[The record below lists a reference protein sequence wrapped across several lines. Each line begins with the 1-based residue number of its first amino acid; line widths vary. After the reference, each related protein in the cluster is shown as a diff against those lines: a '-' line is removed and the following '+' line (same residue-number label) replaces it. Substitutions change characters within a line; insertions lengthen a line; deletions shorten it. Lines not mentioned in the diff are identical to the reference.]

1 MGCHKHFLHGRKLES
16 RVTISIR
23 SISSDRSDCGE
34 GPIWNPE
41 TKVISWVDIA
51 GSKWHQNSLEK
62 SSISRTFVVPT
73 IIGAIVERAS
83 GGYLAAVKEGF
94 AFLDMKENYSCVID
108 FLPKDQRMNDAKV
121 DSKGRFWAGSTAI
134 DFSPGQGKLH
144 LLFPDM
150 SMRVMETGLTLPNG
164 LGWSPDNRSFYLV
177 DSMTKMMWRYDFDE
191 DSGKISNRELM
202 VRFADDGGLPDGL
215 TVTDEGLII
224 VAMWDGS
231 RLEVFAP
238 NGERITTI
246 SMPVKRPTSCT
257 FAGDKLIVT
266 SAAGEQDLNEYPL
279 SGLTLVVEGLPYEG
293 QASAVFNG

>member
-1 MGCHKHFLHGRKLES
+1 MA
-16 RVTISIR
+16 ISVR
-23 SISSDRSDCGE
+23 SISPDRSDCGE
-34 GPIWNPE
+34 GPIWNPA
-41 TKVISWVDIA
+41 TKVVSWVDIY

-62 SSISRTFVVPT
+62 GSISKTFVVPT

-94 AFLDMKENYSCVID
+94 AFLDTNENYSCVMD

-134 DFSPGQGKLH
+134 DFTPGRGQLH
-144 LLFPDM
+144 LLRPDM

-164 LGWSPDNRSFYLV
+164 LGWSPDNTSFYLV
-177 DSMTKMMWRYDFDE
+177 DSMEKMMWRYDFDE
-191 DSGKISNRELM
+191 FSGEISNRKLM
-202 VRFADDGGLPDGL
+202 VRFPDDGALPDGL

-231 RLEVFAP
+231 RLEVFSPDGA
-238 NGERITTI
+238 RLTTI
-246 SMPVKRPTSCT
+246 PMPVKRPSSCT
-257 FAGDKLIVT
+257 FADDKLIVT
-266 SAAGEQDLNEYPL
+266 SAGGEQDLEQYPL
-279 SGLTLVVEGLPYEG
+279 SGLTLVVEGLPYRG